1 MNFIILIYTL
11 KKKLKL
17 FRQLDQCTHA
27 IMPKR
32 KKNIPSDVLQHMTM
46 DMINVLYKTGEF
58 AKAKEGLQLMRPQ
71 YDVPRW
77 HKMIDNMIECCDGQI
92 KGK

>member
-1 MNFIILIYTL
+1 
-11 KKKLKL
+11 
-17 FRQLDQCTHA
+17 
-27 IMPKR
+27 
-32 KKNIPSDVLQHMTM
+32 MTM
-46 DMINVLYKTGEF
+46 DMIDVLYKTGEF